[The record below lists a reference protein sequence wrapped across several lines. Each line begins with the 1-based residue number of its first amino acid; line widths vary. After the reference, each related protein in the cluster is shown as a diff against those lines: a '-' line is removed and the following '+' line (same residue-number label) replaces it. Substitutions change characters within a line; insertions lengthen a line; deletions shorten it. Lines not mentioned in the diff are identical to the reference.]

1 MKKLILA
8 AVAALALGAVSHA
21 QPSSFF
27 GLTPGQKYTAQQIMQ
42 TVGSRG
48 AEIVCPTGNWQED
61 GGDIRYSDGLLIRTA
76 WGGEFFSFT
85 VTGRHYRLFEDYIEG
100 GLRVGDDIES
110 IFKIREAYPK
120 TVANSGIEG
129 TGCYTIFTHQED
141 SFIVFYD
148 LGSKKITK
156 VKWVIAR

>member
-27 GLTPGQKYTAQQIMQ
+27 GLTPGQHYTAQQIMQ

-48 AEIVCPTGNWQED
+48 AEIVCPTGNWQAD
-61 GGDIRYSDGLLIRTA
+61 GGEVVYSDGLTIRA
-76 WGGEFFSFT
+76 FEGGEFFSFS

-110 IFKIREAYPK
+110 IFKMKEAYPK
-120 TVANSGIEG
+120 ASTNTEG
-129 TGCYTIFTHQED
+129 PVGSYRIFTHQED
-141 SFIVFYD
+141 TFRVFYD
-148 LGSKKITK
+148 RNSKKITEI
-156 VKWVIAR
+156 KWVIAR